1 MVGIGA
7 IATNQGIRALASIE
21 YVGGTASREPV
32 VVVRTGQVLDRQQGI
47 GARAPR
53 GLGRGERQ
61 AGSDGAA
68 GIGIGAGIHASTA
81 VEHIVAAAGEERVG
95 QAVTGQIG
103 GPGGE
108 DPPLF
113 DVGAE
118 GVGRQ
123 VAVDQVAPPGAGARI
138 GFDHQIAGIV
148 DVVGIGA
155 IPPNEGI
162 RASATIE
169 HVGTCAAG
177 KPIAIVGSHQIL
189 DRDQGVSARAP
200 RRLSRGD
207 RQADCDGAAGI
218 GIGGGINASAAVEHI
233 VAAAGKE
240 GVGQAVAGQVGGPG
254 GEDATL
260 FDVSGQGVGRH
271 VAVDRIGAASTGR
284 GVGFT
289 DDIAGIL
296 DVIDIGAIATNHRVR
311 ALTSIEHVGGTASR
325 ESVVVVRTGQVLDP
339 QKGVGAR
346 APRGLGR
353 SDRQAD
359 SDGAACIDIGEAID
373 PGAAVEHI
381 VAAAG
386 EERVGQAIAG
396 QVGGA
401 GGEDTAL
408 LDIGTEDIARQVA
421 VNRIDTTD
429 TGGGVGL
436 ANTIASVVDIVRI
449 GAIATNHHIGAGAA
463 IEHVGGT
470 VANELISK
478 PAANNIFDA
487 DKTVGKVENRIFHGR
502 NKIAI
507 TVD

>member
-61 AGSDGAA
+61 AGSDGATGIKIRRDIAA
-68 GIGIGAGIHASTA
+68 GTTI
-81 VEHIVAAAGEERVG
+81 EHIVATAGE
-95 QAVTGQIG
+95 
-103 GPGGE
+103 
-108 DPPLF
+108 
-113 DVGAE
+113 
-118 GVGRQ
+118 
-123 VAVDQVAPPGAGARI
+123 
-138 GFDHQIAGIV
+138 
-148 DVVGIGA
+148 
-155 IPPNEGI
+155 
-162 RASATIE
+162 
-169 HVGTCAAG
+169 
-177 KPIAIVGSHQIL
+177 
-189 DRDQGVSARAP
+189 
-200 RRLSRGD
+200 
-207 RQADCDGAAGI
+207 
-218 GIGGGINASAAVEHI
+218 
-233 VAAAGKE
+233 E

-254 GEDATL
+254 GEDAAL